1 MGEKDRRPDTRLV
14 HAGRRNEWR
23 GRMVNPPVHR
33 GSTVLFD
40 TVGEMRAAT
49 PEFGKYYYGLHGSP
63 TLWSLAEALT
73 ELEPGAAGTFLYP
86 TGLAAI
92 AASLLAVLNSGDE
105 LLVTDSAY
113 GPTRR
118 FCDDQLKRLGI
129 ATRYFDPLATPA
141 ELDALLSDRT
151 RAILLESPGSLT
163 FEVQDVPGICALAR
177 GRGIVTLLDNSW
189 ATPLFFPALAAGVD
203 ISILAGT
210 KYVGGHADLF
220 VGTAT
225 ATPELYPKLE
235 RVGWDLGQSVSPDDA
250 WLAARGLRTLG
261 IRLRQHQ
268 AAALQVANWLK
279 EQPQVDCVL
288 HPAFE
293 QCPGHEYWFRDYKGS
308 TGLFSFV
315 LKGGDGAARD
325 RLIESLELFGIGYS
339 WGAFESLAVPADP
352 PAARKHVARYDGPL
366 VRLHIGLEDPEDL
379 IEDLAKALAAYPG

>member
-366 VRLHIGLEDPEDL
+366 VRLHICLEDPEDL

>member
-33 GSTVLFD
+33 GSTVLFAS
-40 TVGEMRAAT
+40 VAEMRAAT

-118 FCDDQLKRLGI
+118 FCDEQLKRLGI
-129 ATRYFDPLATPA
+129 ATRYFDPLSTPA

-225 ATPELYPKLE
+225 ATPEFYPKLE

-352 PAARKHVARYDGPL
+352 PAACKHVARYDGPL